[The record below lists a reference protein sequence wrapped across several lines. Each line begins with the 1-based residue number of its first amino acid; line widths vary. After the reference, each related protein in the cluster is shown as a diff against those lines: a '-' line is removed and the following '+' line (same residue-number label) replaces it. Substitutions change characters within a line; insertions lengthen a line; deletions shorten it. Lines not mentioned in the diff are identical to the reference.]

1 MKKGLIMKV
10 VSSESSSI
18 AWFKLAD
25 FVSRGEKERAL
36 TIHRLL
42 MHSVDER
49 AFAYQLEG
57 DILYAFDDEMAL
69 NRYHAAAEVYKKDK
83 KYKRAIAVYHHA
95 LLKKNDLSII
105 EELLNVYILLNN
117 EKNLI
122 SIFILFTKVCLEKK
136 ENKLLVDK
144 LAFLK
149 EHISESVYL
158 HLYEIYTIALISDVS
173 HK

>member
-1 MKKGLIMKV
+1 MKV
-10 VSSESSSI
+10 VSSESSNI

-25 FVSRGEKERAL
+25 FVARGEKERAL

-69 NRYHAAAEVYKKDK
+69 NRYHAAANVYKKDK

-95 LLKKNDLSII
+95 LLKKNDLSIV
-105 EELLNVYILLNN
+105 EELLNLYILLND

-122 SIFILFTKVCLEKK
+122 SIFILFTKICLEKK
-136 ENKLLVDK
+136 EAKLLADK
-144 LAFLK
+144 LASLK
-149 EHISESVYL
+149 EHVSESV
-158 HLYEIYTIALISDVS
+158 HFRLYEIYTSAFISVS
-173 HK
+173 SYK